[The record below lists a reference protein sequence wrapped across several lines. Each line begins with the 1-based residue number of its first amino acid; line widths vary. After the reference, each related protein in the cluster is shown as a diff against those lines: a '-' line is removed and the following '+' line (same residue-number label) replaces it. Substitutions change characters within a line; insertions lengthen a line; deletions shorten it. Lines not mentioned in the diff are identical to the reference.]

1 MSDADTVV
9 LQQGRVRVEI
19 ALRPFDLTIRR
30 AGRRLVRSMGA
41 WVAEGTVHDHFIQL
55 TEGVVA
61 AEELAPAERAVVAR
75 VRRLARDR
83 VVLAIEL
90 NGGRRARLE
99 VRVLAGERVSF
110 ELAPEGEPLRIAADW
125 RRRSDEH
132 FAGLGARHC
141 TQFDQVGR
149 VVQLGADR
157 RYTGPDCPADLL
169 AGGGIPQGD
178 YAPVP
183 WFVSSRG
190 YAVWVRS
197 DANGTRF
204 DFAGDRVS
212 ASTRFSA
219 GPLRID
225 FLCDPTPAARLRA
238 FCRLTGF
245 PAVLPEWGYGFWKSR
260 DVYEH
265 QDDVLDDFEG
275 FRRHDIPIDAIVLDS
290 PWATQY
296 NTWEINPYQFPDG
309 PGLIRRM
316 RSEGVRTVVWVTP
329 WVNTDSRDGQAPPQP
344 ESERLHRGPA
354 PNYAPGAALGAFV
367 RSGSGASPEE
377 PFVTQ
382 WWMGTGS
389 PIDFTSPVAEEWWRE
404 QASRLL
410 ALGVEGIKADD
421 GEGYYMPEHVRF
433 ADGRTGADAA
443 WALGGLYRL
452 SMQRAL
458 DEVHDGQ
465 GVVFG
470 RSGWTGQHAVGMTWG
485 GDQAS
490 DFWSLRVLV
499 VATLSAACSGFSN
512 WSHDVGGYLGH
523 RLVERCPPELL
534 VRWLQFGC
542 FTPLMQAHGRM
553 PQEPWHY
560 SEHVLDLYRAYVLM
574 HEQLVPYVRAA
585 AVTAARTGL
594 PIIRPLCLV
603 DPGDPRGWEIGDAY
617 GYGPALWVAPVLEDG
632 AREREVALP
641 RGDWIETWSARVV
654 GGGGETVVEAP
665 LERIPVWVR
674 AGSIVV
680 TYPASHVARGLGD
693 VPESS
698 RPSGRDAVGFAATWS
713 GGLSSRR
720 RDSDRVAAWSL
731 VGVVGRWRWRWRW
744 QWRWRWRWR
753 SRWQWQWQWQ
763 WQWRWRWRA
772 GGRVP
777 RDRGVRAVRRPGVRL
792 WSMHSTTID
801 AGERGRAVLFT
812 PCVHHTAGLAQ
823 GASFVVLC
831 RFSDC
836 GLAF

>member
-1 MSDADTVV
+1 MPTPSPIAAADADTVV
-9 LQQGRVRVEI
+9 LERGRLRVEI
-19 ALRPFDLTIRR
+19 ALRPFELTIRR
-30 AGRRLVRSMGA
+30 SGRRLVRSMGG

-61 AEELAPAERAVVAR
+61 AEELAPLERAAAAR
-75 VRRLARDR
+75 VRRLAADR
-83 VVLAIEL
+83 VVLAVEL

-99 VRVLAGERVSF
+99 VRVLADERVSF
-110 ELAPEGEPLRIAADW
+110 ELEPEGKPLRIAADW

-132 FAGLGARHC
+132 FVGFGARHS
-141 TQFDQVGR
+141 TQLDQLGR

-190 YAVWVRS
+190 YAVWVVS
-197 DANGTRF
+197 EANGIRF
-204 DFAGDRVS
+204 DLSGDRVS
-212 ASTRFSA
+212 ASTRASA
-219 GPLRID
+219 GPLRLE
-225 FLCDPTPAARLRA
+225 FLCNPTPAARLRA

-245 PAVLPEWGYGFWKSR
+245 PAILPEWGYGFWKSR
-260 DVYEH
+260 DVYEY
-265 QDDVLDDFEG
+265 QDDVLDDLDG
-275 FRRHDIPIDAIVLDS
+275 LRRHQIPVDAIVLDS

-296 NTWEINPYQFPDG
+296 NTWEINPHQFPDG
-309 PGLIRRM
+309 PGLIRRL
-316 RSEGVRTVVWVTP
+316 REDGVRTVVWVTP
-329 WVNTDSRDGQAPPQP
+329 WVNIDSRDGQIPPQP
-344 ESERLHRGPA
+344 ESERLHREPA
-354 PNYAPGAALGAFV
+354 PNYAPGAAIGAFV
-367 RSGSGASPEE
+367 RSGAGSDPDE

-389 PIDFTSPVAEEWWRE
+389 PVDFTSPEAEGWWRE
-404 QASRLL
+404 QAKRLL
-410 ALGVEGIKADD
+410 AVGVEGIKADD
-421 GEGYYMPEHVRF
+421 GEGYYLPEHVRF

-443 WALGGLYRL
+443 WALGGLYRV

-458 DEVHDGQ
+458 DEAHPGQ
-465 GVVFG
+465 GVLFG
-470 RSGWTGQHAVGMTWG
+470 RSGWTGQQSVGLTWA

-542 FTPLMQAHGRM
+542 FTPLMHAHGRM
-553 PQEPWHY
+553 PQEPWNY
-560 SEHVLDLYRAYVLM
+560 SEHVLDLYRAYVLL

-585 AVTAARTGL
+585 AVTASRTGL
-594 PIIRPLCLV
+594 PIIRPLCLT

-617 GYGPALWVAPVLEDG
+617 GYGPALWVAPVLDEE

-641 RGDWIETWSARVV
+641 RGEWIETWSGSSVR
-654 GGGGETVVEAP
+654 GGAETVVDAP

-693 VPESS
+693 VPEAE
-698 RPSGRDAVGFAATWS
+698 RPLVATLYGKPRLGYTGARLADGTRITWRGGEWSVSAACERDVSFREVG
-713 GGLSSRR
+713 L
-720 RDSDRVAAWSL
+720 
-731 VGVVGRWRWRWRW
+731 
-744 QWRWRWRWR
+744 
-753 SRWQWQWQWQ
+753 
-763 WQWRWRWRA
+763 
-772 GGRVP
+772 
-777 RDRGVRAVRRPGVRL
+777 
-792 WSMHSTTID
+792 
-801 AGERGRAVLFT
+801 
-812 PCVHHTAGLAQ
+812 
-823 GASFVVLC
+823 
-831 RFSDC
+831 
-836 GLAF
+836 